1 MESAKLA
8 ALSLFKIKVFSNE
21 GYGVIISFHGV
32 TNEFYCKCGH
42 MTKVW

>member
-8 ALSLFKIKVFSNE
+8 ALSLFKIKVSSNE
-21 GYGVIISFHGV
+21 GYGV
-32 TNEFYCKCGH
+32 TNELYCKCGH